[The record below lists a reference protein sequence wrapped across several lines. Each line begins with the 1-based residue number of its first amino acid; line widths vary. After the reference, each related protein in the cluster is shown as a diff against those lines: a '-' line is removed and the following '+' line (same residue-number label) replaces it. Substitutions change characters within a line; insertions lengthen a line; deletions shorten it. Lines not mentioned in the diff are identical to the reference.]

1 MSEHDLDIEKILWLS
16 RLKATPQEQE
26 IFTTSLKQILNWVS
40 LMEEVDVSSVEPIV
54 GLIKEMP
61 RREDIVT
68 DGNIAEK
75 ILKNAPD
82 KAFGMF
88 GVPKVVE

>member
-1 MSEHDLDIEKILWLS
+1 MSEHELDIKKILWLS
-16 RLKATPQEQE
+16 RLKATQQEQE
-26 IFTTSLKQILNWVS
+26 AFTTSLHQILNWVS
-40 LMEEVDVSSVEPIV
+40 LMEEVDVSSVEPIA
-54 GLIKEMP
+54 GLIQAMP
-61 RREDIVT
+61 RREDIVN

-75 ILKNAPD
+75 ILQNAPD